1 MSDTQSDRFT
11 ESVAGRLSSER
22 ARELWEPIAQEFDRD
37 RGGPDAAIE
46 LLNADKQSLE
56 ERIQRLLS
64 EFEGI

>member
-1 MSDTQSDRFT
+1 MSDTQSVRFSET
-11 ESVAGRLSSER
+11 VAGRLSSER
-22 ARELWEPIAQEFDRD
+22 ARELWEPVEQEFD

-64 EFEGI
+64 EFDGI